1 MLVSAFNLYN
11 AGLRCR
17 IHYEY
22 VESKANVADLPS
34 RGLFLY
40 LTDVLGSR
48 FVPTEYLKAETWMG
62 PLRKFIALG
71 GAPPVR
77 KRTRVRAGLSGR
89 ARASRA
95 RAPAP

>member
-1 MLVSAFNLYN
+1 VNAFNMFN

-34 RGLFLY
+34 RGSFLY

-48 FVPTEYLKAETWMG
+48 WVDTECLEAGTWQG
-62 PLRKFIALG
+62 PLRMFLELS
-71 GAPPVR
+71 GASRPRPLPR
-77 KRTRVRAGLSGR
+77 KRKR
-89 ARASRA
+89 
-95 RAPAP
+95 